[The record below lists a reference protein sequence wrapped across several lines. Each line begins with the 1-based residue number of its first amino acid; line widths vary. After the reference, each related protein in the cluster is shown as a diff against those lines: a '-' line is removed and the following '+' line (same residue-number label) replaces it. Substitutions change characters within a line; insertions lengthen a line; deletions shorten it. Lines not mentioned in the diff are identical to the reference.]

1 MNLNKTKPYFIY
13 SIIVIVPTLIITH
26 YLRARWENCGRI
38 LKAQEKIYFEK
49 IRPAQRESIKIIF
62 KQPTQI
68 SDYGTSLESLGSI
81 LNMASGATGMNDIY
95 QKGKGMKVPSA
106 ICKAHA
112 NQYYRRWLSYP
123 IKEIL
128 KEINNRDYYSIYER
142 Y

>member
-81 LNMASGATGMNDIY
+81 LNMASGATGMIDIY
-95 QKGKGMKVPSA
+95 EKGKGMKFTSA
-106 ICKAHA
+106 IFKNHA
-112 NQYYRRWLSYP
+112 NQY
-123 IKEIL
+123 
-128 KEINNRDYYSIYER
+128 
-142 Y
+142 